1 MIQVMVCE
9 GSNWLHRNGNTRPY
23 LHVYAHSDEKDETGV
38 IGLSGVNVEFNPGM
52 EELLGVSDEQVTIIC
67 DYVLIT
73 SIVTETI
80 RIYVVHS
87 IELVRTCS
95 TKPQGASFMG
105 NEIGPDSN
113 IIMIYIYYRSVFHAI
128 HLSKYTRSLALIWS
142 AWKEVKGVFYIAIVV
157 CCPITDP
164 RHSNV
169 IYISRPF
176 GKFLNTFSS
185 TYPKTYYVY
194 NLLCRV
200 LLDSWILPPFV

>member
-113 IIMIYIYYRSVFHAI
+113 IIMIYI
-128 HLSKYTRSLALIWS
+128 LSFS
-142 AWKEVKGVFYIAIVV
+142 
-157 CCPITDP
+157 
-164 RHSNV
+164 
-169 IYISRPF
+169 ISRDTLKQVHTFF
-176 GKFLNTFSS
+176 GSYLVGMERSKGSFLYRNRCMLSHHRS
-185 TYPKTYYVY
+185 TTQ
-194 NLLCRV
+194 
-200 LLDSWILPPFV
+200 